1 MMTNDDWEQCV
12 SFHGH
17 ACPGLAM
24 GYRAAIYGLEL
35 LGIPLARARD
45 EEIVCVSENE
55 ACGVDAIQWLTG
67 CTAGKGNLLFRPF
80 GKIAYTFFDR
90 STGKGVRIVSR
101 PMDRNDDREKV
112 MRRVLSSTAEDL
124 FDRMPPVTDVP
135 EKARMFVSVQCDE
148 CGEACREDR
157 ARLQGGRV
165 LCLHCFKPYDRG

>member
-1 MMTNDDWEQCV
+1 MMMNDDWEHCV
-12 SFHGH
+12 NFHGH

-35 LGIPLARARD
+35 LEIPMARARD

-55 ACGVDAIQWLTG
+55 ACGVDAIQSLTG
-67 CTAGKGNLLFRPF
+67 CTAGKGNLLFLPL
-80 GKIAYTFFDR
+80 GKIAYTFFNR

-101 PMDRNDDREKV
+101 PFDRGDDREKA
-112 MRRVLSSTAEDL
+112 MQHVLSANAEEL
-124 FDRMPPVTDVP
+124 FDHMPPVMDVP

-148 CGEACREDR
+148 CGESCREDR
-157 ARLQGGRV
+157 ARLQEGRI